1 MLREHLI
8 RSHPARAGDFRWR
21 GDGVSRI
28 EGLSDAVFGFA
39 ITLLVVSLEVPR
51 TFDALVVM
59 LAGFPAF
66 AAMFALLVLIWAA
79 QYRFFRHYGLED
91 GTTIVLNV
99 LLLFVVVFFI
109 YPLKFLFQTFIGL
122 WMGLLGAVAD
132 LPVLS
137 EQGRQAYEALRPTQW
152 PALMAVFAAG
162 YVAVFGLLWL
172 LHRHALRRADALDLD
187 AVERLHTHS
196 AIREHREHV
205 LVGLASIAVTVVLD
219 VRVHLSR
226 RSPPCSAASR
236 TSSSGRPTTCATAPS
251 TVSGARSSPR
261 QRPGARACPPFPP
274 PPWPRHDRD
283 PHADA

>member
-1 MLREHLI
+1 MFSAMLREALI
-8 RSHPARAGDFRWR
+8 RAHPERAGDFRWR

-122 WMGLLGAVAD
+122 WMGLIGAVAGS
-132 LPVLS
+132 PVLS
-137 EQGRQAYEALRPTQW
+137 AQGRQAFASLRPTQW
-152 PALMAVFAAG
+152 PALMGVFAAG
-162 YVAVFGLLWL
+162 YVAVFGILWL
-172 LHRHALRRADALDLD
+172 LHRHALRQADALALD

-205 LVGLASIAVTVVLD
+205 LVGLASIAVTVVLTYG
-219 VRVHLSR
+219 VHL
-226 RSPPCSAASR
+226 
-236 TSSSGRPTTCATAPS
+236 
-251 TVSGARSSPR
+251 
-261 QRPGARACPPFPP
+261 RPGLAAMLGGFAYFVEWPANHVRIRAFDRARRALAAGSPTGPGIPSVP
-274 PPWPRHDRD
+274 SPALVQP
-283 PHADA
+283 

>member
-196 AIREHREHV
+196 AIREHREHA
-205 LVGLASIAVTVVLD
+205 LVGLASIVVTVVLAYG
-219 VRVHLSR
+219 VHLPPALSATLGGFVYFVEWPANYLRYRAFDRER
-226 RSPPCSAASR
+226 RALVAAAAPGGPGVPSVPSAAL
-236 TSSSGRPTTCATAPS
+236 AP
-251 TVSGARSSPR
+251 P
-261 QRPGARACPPFPP
+261 
-274 PPWPRHDRD
+274 
-283 PHADA
+283 